1 MFNSIIFVYMKTSII
16 ATGAS
21 LKGFDFS
28 KIKGHKIA
36 INNAYKYIDYD
47 ILVALDDPKKHNFI
61 DDRLHTNKVWVD
73 KYKLNCKGWERWN
86 TKGINRDGKLTA
98 FNGSLFAAINVS
110 LNLGFKEIDIYGAD
124 MALTNGYVHF
134 YSEELCNEKLKR
146 HYNNTFKKHREW
158 KKVFMNDLKKD
169 EIINWIRI

>member
-1 MFNSIIFVYMKTSII
+1 MKTSIV

-36 INNAYKYIDYD
+36 INYAYKYIDYD
-47 ILVALDDPKKHNFI
+47 ILVALDDPKKLDFI
-61 DDRLHTNKVWVD
+61 NDRLHTNKVWVD
-73 KYKLNCKGWERWN
+73 KYNLNCKGWERWN

-98 FNGSLFAAINVS
+98 FNGSLFAAINVA

-124 MALTNGYVHF
+124 MTLTNGYVHF
-134 YSEELCNEKLKR
+134 YDKELCNEKFKR